1 MHLRLSLL
9 FFFICF
15 GVISH
20 AQKLKIEEVK
30 ATQLLEKLQQQKGVV
45 VVNFWSTWC
54 KPCIEEI
61 PHFLEVYGA
70 QNGDSVQL
78 WLVSQDTKDLY
89 KSGKLKEYISKKENW
104 SKAQLFWFNETNA
117 DYYCPLVDAAW
128 SGVIPATLIVNPAK
142 GYRKFFEETMS
153 AELLNNEI
161 LKALK

>member
-1 MHLRLSLL
+1 MVFLVWLATFSM
-9 FFFICF
+9 
-15 GVISH
+15 
-20 AQKLKIEEVK
+20 AQTVKIEAVN
-30 ATQLLEKLQQQKGVV
+30 ATELLEKLQQQKGVV

-61 PHFLEVYGA
+61 PHFLQVYNA

-89 KSGKLKEYISKKENW
+89 HSGKLKDYISKKDNW
-104 SKAQLFWFNETNA
+104 SKAKLLWFNETNA
-117 DYYCPLVDAAW
+117 DYYCPLVDSSW

-153 AELLNNEI
+153 AELLSNEI
-161 LKALK
+161 LKAMK

>member
-1 MHLRLSLL
+1 MNIKL
-9 FFFICF
+9 FFLVFLVWLATF
-15 GVISH
+15 SM
-20 AQKLKIEEVK
+20 AQTVKIEAVN
-30 ATQLLEKLQQQKGVV
+30 ATELLEKLQQQKGVV

-61 PHFLEVYGA
+61 PHFLQVYNA

-89 KSGKLKEYISKKENW
+89 HSGKLKDYISKKDNW
-104 SKAQLFWFNETNA
+104 SKAKLLWFNETNA
-117 DYYCPLVDAAW
+117 DYYCPLVDSSW

-153 AELLNNEI
+153 AELLSNEI
-161 LKALK
+161 LKAMK